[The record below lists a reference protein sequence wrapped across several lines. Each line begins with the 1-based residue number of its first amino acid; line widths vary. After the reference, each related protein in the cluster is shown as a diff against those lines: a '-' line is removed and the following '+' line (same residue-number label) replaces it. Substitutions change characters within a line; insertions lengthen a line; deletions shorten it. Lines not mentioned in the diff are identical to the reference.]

1 MFDYKNASFY
11 TEYFNKLDGFSVI
24 ENFIESKDENE
35 KNIYVGQVEVL
46 NTIHPLIV
54 RVEIPFTFPHNKL
67 VFRTKSLSGY
77 PHLIP
82 SGKIK
87 YGDWFCLNTP
97 FAETAEEQ
105 LDQEVLRLKEWI
117 AHQMREDLP
126 SIIKDEN
133 VKHALAFANAYEWE
147 NLDEVKEFSSK
158 AMLTF
163 VGNCH
168 SSQYYSK
175 NKMGYLHCVK
185 SPDNRFYAMN
195 DSSFTNHK
203 LPYIIVDEEPSSID
217 VFSDFIKLKEQYGW
231 DENTCKH
238 LLPDFDVTGMWR
250 EANNQPLS
258 LKKTTW
264 NEGEALKQISI
275 LEEELN
281 KNDSYLFETHKNTK
295 VKILP
300 SQKTIILSKINEIKN
315 KVEKEHYCTFGIG
328 FDMSPDIDNM
338 TDDEL
343 YENQCI
349 DQQIEENLRISRYND
364 NRWHHFAFGIKNNKD
379 IFWFIFFTNHKAER
393 CESATLDLG
402 FEELTLELV
411 ISQPLDNNKTQV
423 ITEDMYFGR
432 GSFSENMKA
441 KKIALVGLG
450 AIGSMVASALAHSGI
465 SKIGLWDD
473 DIVEPGNICRSSYS
487 LKDLG
492 ESKVNAIASIIKS
505 INPYIHTSQLMRHGD
520 WDKTYINYSYYKG
533 GSFYANVNYNTQD
546 EAIKDI
552 KDYDLI
558 IDCTGSNEMLHF
570 LSYAVPN
577 AEIISLCIT
586 NHANELLCI
595 SSKDGNPF
603 ELRKAYL
610 SRIEQDTKNFYIEGS
625 GCYSPTFLAS
635 NCDIAALV
643 NLALRE
649 LNKSLEDGQ
658 LMRSTIYSYTERG
671 IVADKLSTY
680 KLDEYD
686 ITLNISSET
695 MYDAEDM
702 SDAADGEIGYILGCY
717 SRDGK
722 RIMITHIVD
731 SYNAKKL
738 LTDAYKTSKGLIDY
752 IGDFSY
758 SGEKAD
764 TYNQS
769 SLDIIASKAEDP
781 TINTNNPLLAV
792 RNPDGSIS
800 FFLYINNELS
810 LFKKKI

>member
-35 KNIYVGQVEVL
+35 KNLFVGQVEVL

-77 PHLIP
+77 PHLIHT
-82 SGKIK
+82 GKIQ

-97 FAETAEEQ
+97 FAETVEEQ

-126 SIIKDEN
+126 SIIEDIN
-133 VKHALAFANAYEWE
+133 VKQALAFANAYEWE
-147 NLDEVKEFSSK
+147 NPDEVKEFSSK

-168 SSQYYSK
+168 CSQYYSK

-231 DENTCKH
+231 DENICKH
-238 LLPDFDVTGMWR
+238 LLPDFNITGMWR
-250 EANNQPLS
+250 EAINQPRS
-258 LKKTTW
+258 LTKTTW
-264 NEGEALKQISI
+264 NECEALKQISI

-281 KNDSYLFETHKNTK
+281 KNDSYLFETQKKTN

-300 SQKTIILSKINEIKN
+300 SQKPIILSEIKGI
-315 KVEKEHYCTFGIG
+315 KETVEKDHCYTFGG
-328 FDMSPDIDNM
+328 RFDMSIPDIDNM

-343 YENQCI
+343 YEYQCI
-349 DQQIEENLRISRYND
+349 IEEDLRISRYN
-364 NRWHHFAFGIKNNKD
+364 NHKWHHFAFGIKHNEH
-379 IFWFIFFTNHKAER
+379 ISWFIVYACHVAEK
-393 CESATLDLG
+393 CESVTLDLV
-402 FEELTLELV
+402 FKKLTLELV
-411 ISQPLDNNKTQV
+411 VSLPLGYDNTQV

-487 LKDLG
+487 IKDLG

-520 WDKTYINYSYYKG
+520 WDETYINYSYYKG

-552 KDYDLI
+552 KDYDMI
-558 IDCTGSNEMLHF
+558 IDCTGCNEMLHF

-658 LMRSTIYSYTERG
+658 LMRSTIYTHTERG
-671 IVADKLSTY
+671 IVADRLSTY

-702 SDAADGEIGYILGCY
+702 SDVADGEIGYILGCY

-800 FFLYINNELS
+800 FFLYINNDLR
-810 LFKKKI
+810 LFKKNI